1 MFVAWLKPP
10 WQQITPYIV
19 DRSFCA
25 RKMKRNGAKKRRRPR
40 NGGEK
45 DEDDE
50 GKGRDVKGTAK
61 KTRPGEEWRK
71 RDRAARPHAALNHAR
86 TFFTLRSFN
95 GAPVG
100 SYLLAV
106 HESIPNHHFAIVSTC
121 NNTWQQLATNS
132 SIADEFLG
140 KTGMLRGDHGEFWLE
155 PVAVSPE
162 EERVRLEER
171 LEDAGAEGRATA
183 GLYRNSLLGRPHLVF
198 RRSAEQP
205 QLEIGAAGRSRRRR
219 KKKRKLER
227 NCGTREPRR
236 LTETRLEW
244 QTQPGLVQVQ
254 GRGRRKQHQTKRWQR
269 SRRSISRPRHV
280 EALVVADTTMMA
292 FHQDGDVETYLLTI
306 MNMVSSLYLD
316 PTIGNF
322 INVVV
327 VRIILVEED
336 DAEQGLDIT
345 VNADRTLYNFCKW
358 QQKLNPADD
367 SHPNHHD
374 VAILV
379 TREDICSRA
388 NTPCSTLGVA
398 HVAGMCQPDRSCSV
412 NEDNGITL
420 AHTITHELGHNFG
433 MYHDTEKIGCSK
445 RDGDTLH
452 VMTPTFEVDT
462 IGVAWSRCSRRD
474 ITNFLDQGKGECLE
488 DEPADND
495 YSYPDLPPGA
505 MYNAEHQ
512 CRLQFGVR
520 EASVC
525 SPLQEICSKLWC
537 IVDGTCT
544 TMLHPAAPGT
554 HCGKHMWC
562 QNQECVPIVDR
573 PRQIDGGWG
582 EWGSWSECSRTCGAG
597 VSIVERKCDHP
608 EPAHGGKFC
617 IGERR
622 RYKICNTEPCPEG
635 TPSFRAV
642 QCSHYDGKEYKGKNY
657 TWLPYFDQTEP
668 CELYCTDTEESVIVP
683 WGEAALDGTPCNV
696 GTRDMCI
703 AGICRK
709 VGCDWTVDSDATEDR
724 CGICH
729 GDGTQ
734 CETAGGIYDK
744 NDGPGYK
751 EVVVVPNGS
760 RNIKIEEIGN
770 SKNYIGIGV
779 SIVERKCDHPEPAH
793 GGKFCIGERRRYKIC
808 NTEPCPEGTPSFRA
822 VQCSHYDGK
831 EYKGKNYTWLPYFD
845 QTEPCELYC
854 TDTEE
859 SVIVPWGEAALDGTP
874 CNVGT
879 RDMCIAGICR
889 KVGCD
894 WTVDSDATEDRCG
907 ICHGDGTQCETA
919 GGIYDKN
926 DGPGY
931 KEVVVVPNGSRNI
944 KIEEIGNSKNYIGIG
959 VPNSDKYFLNG
970 KRQITLAGE
979 YEVAGTPALYE
990 RDHDR
995 EKVRIPGPIKED
1007 IAVYLISRGHYRNFG
1022 LRYEYTVPKKEPDR
1036 APEYSWVFS
1045 DWSLCTAT
1053 CGGGTQT
1060 SKALCNE
1067 KKSGVV
1073 EDHFCDGIDKP
1084 ESILRECNLNP
1095 CPARWWIGPWQM
1107 CPVTCGEGALRK
1119 RSVMCVSSGMGPDRS
1134 DLALPDR
1141 DCNRDVRPE
1150 EVSPCLNLPPCSS
1163 TEPPLIVYADNK
1175 DASFYNVS
1183 LNDQDGITI
1192 VDGLTTEEPEI
1203 LEFDNVVDENPDNSM
1218 YNTKSKWFVSKW
1230 NHCING
1236 KRTRKVTCSVQGDCN
1251 PENKPTTVEV
1261 CQGGRWLTGRWGSCN
1276 ASCLARVGFKHRE
1289 VECRDRITELQSN
1302 DCNPERRPID
1312 TRRCYHR
1319 RQCANDKSGN
1329 CILQGESIIKHMI

>member
-1 MFVAWLKPP
+1 MLCTLMLQTFIVVVNIVPEARLHRPNVRGIYTSKEHVHEHEIVIPRKVTHRGELISHNVTHHHHEDGPVVHYRLSVAGNEYHIEL
-10 WQQITPYIV
+10 IAV
-19 DRSFCA
+19 DNFI
-25 RKMKRNGAKKRRRPR
+25 G
-40 NGGEK
+40 
-45 DEDDE
+45 
-50 GKGRDVKGTAK
+50 
-61 KTRPGEEWRK
+61 PGMVVERRK
-71 RDRAARPHAALNHAR
+71 RDVHVRARPKNRSSKCHYRGFIHGQINSQVALSACD
-86 TFFTLRSFN
+86 
-95 GAPVG
+95 G
-100 SYLLAV
+100 LA
-106 HESIPNHHFAIVSTC
+106 
-121 NNTWQQLATNS
+121 
-132 SIADEFLG
+132 
-140 KTGMLRGDHGEFWLE
+140 GMLRGEHGEFWLE

-162 EERVRLEER
+162 EERVSLEER
-171 LEDAGAEGRATA
+171 LEDAGAEGRASA
-183 GLYRNSLLGRPHLVF
+183 GLHRKLHSLAGRPHLVF
-198 RRSAEQP
+198 RRSVEQP
-205 QLEIGAAGRSRRRR
+205 QLEIGAAGRTRRRR

-254 GRGRRKQHQTKRWQR
+254 GRGRRKHHQTKRWQR
-269 SRRSISRPRHV
+269 SKRSISRPRHV

-336 DAEQGLDIT
+336 EAEQGLDIT

-358 QQKLNPADD
+358 QQKLNPTDD

-495 YSYPDLPPGA
+495 YAYPDLPPGA

-582 EWGSWSECSRTCGAG
+582 EWGSWSECSRSCGAG

-622 RYKICNTEPCPEG
+622 RYKICNTQPCPEG

-642 QCSHYDGKEYKGKNY
+642 QCSNYDGKEYKGKNY

-709 VGCDWTVDSDATEDR
+709 VGCDWTVDSEATEDR

-734 CETAGGIYDK
+734 CETTGGVYDK

-751 EVVVVPNGS
+751 EVVVVPS
-760 RNIKIEEIGN
+760 
-770 SKNYIGIGV
+770 
-779 SIVERKCDHPEPAH
+779 
-793 GGKFCIGERRRYKIC
+793 
-808 NTEPCPEGTPSFRA
+808 
-822 VQCSHYDGK
+822 
-831 EYKGKNYTWLPYFD
+831 
-845 QTEPCELYC
+845 
-854 TDTEE
+854 
-859 SVIVPWGEAALDGTP
+859 
-874 CNVGT
+874 
-879 RDMCIAGICR
+879 
-889 KVGCD
+889 
-894 WTVDSDATEDRCG
+894 
-907 ICHGDGTQCETA
+907 
-919 GGIYDKN
+919 
-926 DGPGY
+926 
-931 KEVVVVPNGSRNI
+931 GSRNI

-990 RDHDR
+990 RDRDR
-995 EKVRIPGPIKED
+995 EKIRIPGPIKED

-1045 DWSLCTAT
+1045 DWSLCTVT
-1053 CGGGTQT
+1053 CGGGTQV

-1073 EDHFCDGIDKP
+1073 EDHFCEGIEMP
-1084 ESILRECNLNP
+1084 ESMLRECNLNP

-1150 EVSPCLNLPPCSS
+1150 EVSPCPNLPPCGS
-1163 TEPPLIVYADNK
+1163 TTEAPLIVYADNK

-1183 LNDQDGITI
+1183 SNDQDGITI

-1218 YNTKSKWFVSKW
+1218 YNTKSKWIVSKW
-1230 NHCING
+1230 SHCANR
-1236 KRTRKVTCSVQGDCN
+1236 KRSRKVTCSVQGDCN
-1251 PENKPTTVEV
+1251 PENKPAAIEF
-1261 CQGGRWLTGRWGSCN
+1261 CQGGRWITGRWGSCN
-1276 ASCLARVGFKHRE
+1276 STCLARVGVKRRE
-1289 VECRDRITELQSN
+1289 IECRDRVTDLLSD

-1312 TRRCYHR
+1312 TRRCYYR
-1319 RQCANDKSGN
+1319 RQCANDKSE
-1329 CILQGESIIKHMI
+1329 CKDTIVPASVCTTYKRMCDVSSIVQEKCCATCFKKRRHGRHNKRHVLDD

>member
-1 MFVAWLKPP
+1 MRYPLMLRAFIAVAHIVPEARLHRPSVRGVY
-10 WQQITPYIV
+10 TPEEHVHGQEIV
-19 DRSFCA
+19 IP
-25 RKMKRNGAKKRRRPR
+25 RKVTHR
-40 NGGEK
+40 GEFISHNVTHHYHQ
-45 DEDDE
+45 DGPVVHYRLSVAGNAYHIELTAVDDFIGPKMVVE
-50 GKGRDVKGTAK
+50 R
-61 KTRPGEEWRK
+61 RK
-71 RDRAARPHAALNHAR
+71 RDVHVRSPPKYRSSKCHYRGFVHGHSNSQV
-86 TFFTLRSFN
+86 TLSACD
-95 GAPVG
+95 G
-100 SYLLAV
+100 LA
-106 HESIPNHHFAIVSTC
+106 
-121 NNTWQQLATNS
+121 
-132 SIADEFLG
+132 
-140 KTGMLRGDHGEFWLE
+140 GMLRSEYGEFWLE

-162 EERVRLEER
+162 EERVSLEER
-171 LEDAGAEGRATA
+171 LKDAGAEDR
-183 GLYRNSLLGRPHLVF
+183 H
-198 RRSAEQP
+198 
-205 QLEIGAAGRSRRRR
+205 
-219 KKKRKLER
+219 RKLR
-227 NCGTREPRR
+227 SLVEPRR

-254 GRGRRKQHQTKRWQR
+254 GRGRRKHHPTKRWQR
-269 SRRSISRPRHV
+269 SKRSISRPRHV

-322 INVVV
+322 ISVVV

-336 DAEQGLDIT
+336 EAEQGLDIT

-495 YSYPDLPPGA
+495 YVYPDLPPGA

-582 EWGSWSECSRTCGAG
+582 EWGFWSECSKTCGAG

-622 RYKICNTEPCPEG
+622 RYKICNTHPCPEG
-635 TPSFRAV
+635 TASFRAV

-703 AGICRK
+703 SGICRK

-734 CETAGGIYDK
+734 CETTGGVYDK

-751 EVVVVPNGS
+751 EVVVVP
-760 RNIKIEEIGN
+760 
-770 SKNYIGIGV
+770 
-779 SIVERKCDHPEPAH
+779 
-793 GGKFCIGERRRYKIC
+793 F
-808 NTEPCPEGTPSFRA
+808 
-822 VQCSHYDGK
+822 
-831 EYKGKNYTWLPYFD
+831 
-845 QTEPCELYC
+845 
-854 TDTEE
+854 
-859 SVIVPWGEAALDGTP
+859 
-874 CNVGT
+874 
-879 RDMCIAGICR
+879 
-889 KVGCD
+889 
-894 WTVDSDATEDRCG
+894 
-907 ICHGDGTQCETA
+907 
-919 GGIYDKN
+919 
-926 DGPGY
+926 
-931 KEVVVVPNGSRNI
+931 GSRNI

-979 YEVAGTPALYE
+979 YQVAGTPALYE
-990 RDHDR
+990 RDRDR
-995 EKVRIPGPIKED
+995 EKIRIPGPIKED

-1053 CGGGTQT
+1053 CGGGTQI

-1073 EDHFCDGIDKP
+1073 DDHFCEGIEKL
-1084 ESILRECNLNP
+1084 ESILRECNPNP

-1141 DCNRDVRPE
+1141 DCNGDARPE
-1150 EVSPCLNLPPCSS
+1150 EVSPCSNLPRCGTT
-1163 TEPPLIVYADNK
+1163 TETPFAIVYADNK

-1183 LNDQDGITI
+1183 SNDQDGITI

-1218 YNTKSKWFVSKW
+1218 YNTKSKWIVSKW
-1230 NHCING
+1230 NHCSNG
-1236 KRTRKVTCSVQGDCN
+1236 KRSRKVTCSVQGDCS
-1251 PENKPTTVEV
+1251 PENKPITIEP
-1261 CQGGRWLTGRWGSCN
+1261 CQGGRWLAGRWGSCN
-1276 ASCLARVGFKHRE
+1276 ASCLTKLGIKRRE
-1289 VECRDRITELQSN
+1289 VECRDRITELLSD
-1302 DCNPERRPID
+1302 DCNPGRRPID

-1319 RQCANDKSGN
+1319 RQCANDKSECRDTIVPN
-1329 CILQGESIIKHMI
+1329 SMCSTYTRMCEVSSIVQEKCCATCSRKRRHGRQNRRHSLGD

>member
-1 MFVAWLKPP
+1 MHYSLMLQTFIVIVHIVPEVLLHRPNVRGIYTTEEHVQEHEIVIPRKVTYRGELISHNVTHHHHEDGPVVHYRLSVAGNEYHIEL
-10 WQQITPYIV
+10 TAV
-19 DRSFCA
+19 DNFI
-25 RKMKRNGAKKRRRPR
+25 G
-40 NGGEK
+40 
-45 DEDDE
+45 
-50 GKGRDVKGTAK
+50 
-61 KTRPGEEWRK
+61 PGMVVERRK
-71 RDRAARPHAALNHAR
+71 RDVHVRSRSKNRSSKCHYRGFIQGHPNSQVALSACD
-86 TFFTLRSFN
+86 
-95 GAPVG
+95 G
-100 SYLLAV
+100 LA
-106 HESIPNHHFAIVSTC
+106 
-121 NNTWQQLATNS
+121 
-132 SIADEFLG
+132 
-140 KTGMLRGDHGEFWLE
+140 GMLRGDDGEFWLE

-162 EERVRLEER
+162 EEQVRLEVR
-171 LEDAGAEGRATA
+171 LEDAGAEGRTTA
-183 GLYRNSLLGRPHLVF
+183 GLYRNSVLGRPHLVF
-198 RRSAEQP
+198 RRSVEQP
-205 QLEIGAAGRSRRRR
+205 QLEIGAAGRTRRRR

-254 GRGRRKQHQTKRWQR
+254 GRGRRKHHQTKRWQR
-269 SRRSISRPRHV
+269 AKRSISRPRHV

-336 DAEQGLDIT
+336 DAEVRANYAGDQGLDIT

-495 YSYPDLPPGA
+495 YSYPELPPGA

-562 QNQECVPIVDR
+562 QNQECVPIVDK

-622 RYKICNTEPCPEG
+622 RYKICNTDPCPEE
-635 TPSFRAV
+635 TASFRAV

-734 CETAGGIYDK
+734 CET
-744 NDGPGYK
+744 
-751 EVVVVPNGS
+751 
-760 RNIKIEEIGN
+760 
-770 SKNYIGIGV
+770 
-779 SIVERKCDHPEPAH
+779 
-793 GGKFCIGERRRYKIC
+793 
-808 NTEPCPEGTPSFRA
+808 T
-822 VQCSHYDGK
+822 
-831 EYKGKNYTWLPYFD
+831 
-845 QTEPCELYC
+845 
-854 TDTEE
+854 
-859 SVIVPWGEAALDGTP
+859 
-874 CNVGT
+874 
-879 RDMCIAGICR
+879 
-889 KVGCD
+889 
-894 WTVDSDATEDRCG
+894 
-907 ICHGDGTQCETA
+907 

-979 YEVAGTPALYE
+979 YQVAGTPALYE
-990 RDHDR
+990 RDRDR

-1073 EDHFCDGIDKP
+1073 EDHFCEGIEKP

-1107 CPVTCGEGALRK
+1107 CPVSCGEGALRK
-1119 RSVMCVSSGMGPDRS
+1119 RSVMCVSSGVGPDRS

-1183 LNDQDGITI
+1183 SNDQNGITI
-1192 VDGLTTEEPEI
+1192 VDSLTTEEPEI

-1218 YNTKSKWFVSKW
+1218 YNTKSKWIVTKW
-1230 NHCING
+1230 SHCTNG
-1236 KRTRKVTCSVQGDCN
+1236 KRTRKVTCSMQGDCN
-1251 PENKPTTVEV
+1251 PENKPATIEL
-1261 CQGGRWLTGRWGSCN
+1261 CQGGRWITECKDTIVP
-1276 ASCLARVGFKHRE
+1276 ASMCSSYRRMCDVSLIVQDKCCATCFKKRRHNR
-1289 VECRDRITELQSN
+1289 RDRRHIP
-1302 DCNPERRPID
+1302 D
-1312 TRRCYHR
+1312 H
-1319 RQCANDKSGN
+1319 
-1329 CILQGESIIKHMI
+1329 

>member
-1 MFVAWLKPP
+1 M
-10 WQQITPYIV
+10 
-19 DRSFCA
+19 
-25 RKMKRNGAKKRRRPR
+25 
-40 NGGEK
+40 
-45 DEDDE
+45 
-50 GKGRDVKGTAK
+50 
-61 KTRPGEEWRK
+61 
-71 RDRAARPHAALNHAR
+71 
-86 TFFTLRSFN
+86 
-95 GAPVG
+95 
-100 SYLLAV
+100 YLTSEA
-106 HESIPNHHFAIVSTC
+106 
-121 NNTWQQLATNS
+121 
-132 SIADEFLG
+132 
-140 KTGMLRGDHGEFWLE
+140 GMLHGDHGEFWLE
-155 PVAVSPE
+155 PVAVS
-162 EERVRLEER
+162 LEKKRGTSSADEMTTDD
-171 LEDAGAEGRATA
+171 LGAGARSPICRGPTVP
-183 GLYRNSLLGRPHLVF
+183 GGRPHLVF
-198 RRSAEQP
+198 RRSAEQ
-205 QLEIGAAGRSRRRR
+205 QQQQIEIGAGGRSRRRR
-219 KKKRKLER
+219 KKKRKQER

-254 GRGRRKQHQTKRWQR
+254 GRGRRKHHQAKRWHR
-269 SRRSISRPRHV
+269 SKRSISTPRHV
-280 EALVVADTTMMA
+280 EVLVVADTTMMA

-306 MNMVSSLYLD
+306 MNMVSALYLD

-322 INVVV
+322 INIVV
-327 VRIILVEED
+327 VRIILVEEEE
-336 DAEQGLDIT
+336 AEQGLDIAI
-345 VNADRTLYNFCKW
+345 NADRTLYNFCKW
-358 QQKLNPADD
+358 QQKLNPGDD

-445 RDGDTLH
+445 REGDTLH
-452 VMTPTFEVDT
+452 VMTPTFEVDAV
-462 IGVAWSRCSRRD
+462 GVAWSRCSRRD
-474 ITNFLDQGKGECLE
+474 ITNFLDQGKGDCLE
-488 DEPADND
+488 DEPAGND
-495 YSYPDLPPGA
+495 YAYPDLPPGA

-537 IVDGTCT
+537 IVDGSCT

-622 RYKICNTEPCPEG
+622 RYKICNTQPCPEG

-642 QCSHYDGKEYKGKNY
+642 QCSNYDGKEYKGKNY

-734 CETAGGIYDK
+734 CETTSGVYDK

-751 EVVVVPNGS
+751 EV
-760 RNIKIEEIGN
+760 
-770 SKNYIGIGV
+770 
-779 SIVERKCDHPEPAH
+779 IV
-793 GGKFCIGERRRYKIC
+793 I
-808 NTEPCPEGTPSFRA
+808 PS
-822 VQCSHYDGK
+822 
-831 EYKGKNYTWLPYFD
+831 
-845 QTEPCELYC
+845 
-854 TDTEE
+854 
-859 SVIVPWGEAALDGTP
+859 
-874 CNVGT
+874 
-879 RDMCIAGICR
+879 
-889 KVGCD
+889 
-894 WTVDSDATEDRCG
+894 
-907 ICHGDGTQCETA
+907 
-919 GGIYDKN
+919 
-926 DGPGY
+926 
-931 KEVVVVPNGSRNI
+931 GSRNI

-990 RDHDR
+990 RDRDR
-995 EKVRIPGPIKED
+995 EKIRIPGPIKED
-1007 IAVYLISRGHYRNFG
+1007 IVVYLIYRGHYRNFG
-1022 LRYEYTVPKKEPDR
+1022 LRYEYTVSKKKPDR
-1036 APEYSWVFS
+1036 APEYLWISS
-1045 DWSLCTAT
+1045 DWTLCTVT

-1060 SKALCNE
+1060 SHAICRE
-1067 KKSGVV
+1067 RKSGTV
-1073 EDHFCDGIDKP
+1073 EDYFCDGIEKP
-1084 ESILRECNLNP
+1084 EPKSRECNSNP
-1095 CPARWWIGPWQM
+1095 CPARWWVGPWQM
-1107 CPVTCGEGALRK
+1107 CPVTCGDNALRK
-1119 RSVMCVSSGMGPDRS
+1119 RSVMCVFSGAGTDRS

-1141 DCNRDVRPE
+1141 DCDKNMRPE
-1150 EVSPCLNLPPCSS
+1150 EVEPCPDLPPCGPTS
-1163 TEPPLIVYADNK
+1163 EIPLFVYADNK
-1175 DASFYNVS
+1175 DMSFYNIS
-1183 LNDQDGITI
+1183 LNEQDGITI
-1192 VDGLTTEEPEI
+1192 VDSLTTEEPEI

-1218 YNTKSKWFVSKW
+1218 YNTKSKWTVSKW
-1230 NHCING
+1230 SHCSNG
-1236 KRTRKVTCSVQGDCN
+1236 KRNRKVICSVPADCN
-1251 PENKPTTVEV
+1251 PDNKPTSIED
-1261 CQGGRWLTGRWGSCN
+1261 CYGGKWVTGNWGSCN
-1276 ASCLARVGFKHRE
+1276 ATCLIKSGIKHRE
-1289 VECRDRITELQSN
+1289 VQCRDRATNLLSD
-1302 DCNPERRPID
+1302 DCNLFRRPFD
-1312 TRRCYHR
+1312 TKRCYYR
-1319 RQCANDKSGN
+1319 RQCTNEKNDCKDSIVPSCANYKRMCDTS
-1329 CILQGESIIKHMI
+1329 SIVREKCCATCMKRRRHVRHNRRHVFAK

>member
-1 MFVAWLKPP
+1 MRYSLVLQAFIVVVHIVPEARLHRPSNVRGIYTLEKHVHGHEIVIPRKVTHLGELISHNVTHHHHEDGPVVHYRLSVAGNEYHIELTAVENF
-10 WQQITPYIV
+10 I
-19 DRSFCA
+19 
-25 RKMKRNGAKKRRRPR
+25 GAGMVVER
-40 NGGEK
+40 
-45 DEDDE
+45 
-50 GKGRDVKGTAK
+50 
-61 KTRPGEEWRK
+61 RK
-71 RDRAARPHAALNHAR
+71 RDVHVRSRPKN
-86 TFFTLRSFN
+86 RSSKCHYRGFIQ
-95 GAPVG
+95 G
-100 SYLLAV
+100 
-106 HESIPNHHFAIVSTC
+106 H
-121 NNTWQQLATNS
+121 TNS
-132 SIADEFLG
+132 QVALSACDGLA
-140 KTGMLRGDHGEFWLE
+140 GMLRGDNGEFWLE

-162 EERVRLEER
+162 EERVGLEER
-171 LEDAGAEGRATA
+171 LEEDAGAEGRSLD
-183 GLYRNSLLGRPHLVF
+183 GVHRNSLVGRPHLVF
-198 RRSAEQP
+198 RRSIEQP
-205 QLEIGAAGRSRRRR
+205 QLEIGAAGGTRRRR

-269 SRRSISRPRHV
+269 TRRSISRPRHV

-336 DAEQGLDIT
+336 EAEHSCLSGRRAVHANVSFQQGLDIT

-474 ITNFLDQGKGECLE
+474 ITNFLEKSRFLNKVAIDLKENHQRVNHQEQDRSFSQGKGVCLE

-495 YSYPDLPPGA
+495 YAYPDLPPGA

-582 EWGSWSECSRTCGAG
+582 EWGSWSECSRSCGAG

-622 RYKICNTEPCPEG
+622 RYKICNTHPCPEG
-635 TPSFRAV
+635 TASFRAI
-642 QCSHYDGKEYKGKNY
+642 QCSNYDGKEYKGKNY

-734 CETAGGIYDK
+734 CETTGGVYDK

-751 EVVVVPNGS
+751 EVVVVPSGS

-770 SKNYIGIGV
+770 SKNYIG
-779 SIVERKCDHPEPAH
+779 
-793 GGKFCIGERRRYKIC
+793 
-808 NTEPCPEGTPSFRA
+808 
-822 VQCSHYDGK
+822 
-831 EYKGKNYTWLPYFD
+831 L
-845 QTEPCELYC
+845 
-854 TDTEE
+854 
-859 SVIVPWGEAALDGTP
+859 
-874 CNVGT
+874 
-879 RDMCIAGICR
+879 
-889 KVGCD
+889 
-894 WTVDSDATEDRCG
+894 
-907 ICHGDGTQCETA
+907 
-919 GGIYDKN
+919 
-926 DGPGY
+926 
-931 KEVVVVPNGSRNI
+931 
-944 KIEEIGNSKNYIGIG
+944 G

-990 RDHDR
+990 RDRDR
-995 EKVRIPGPIKED
+995 EKVRIPGPIRED
-1007 IAVYLISRGHYRNFG
+1007 IAVYVVDRPMANVPGNVRGRS
-1022 LRYEYTVPKKEPDR
+1022 
-1036 APEYSWVFS
+1036 A
-1045 DWSLCTAT
+1045 
-1053 CGGGTQT
+1053 
-1060 SKALCNE
+1060 SKALC
-1067 KKSGVV
+1067 
-1073 EDHFCDGIDKP
+1073 
-1084 ESILRECNLNP
+1084 
-1095 CPARWWIGPWQM
+1095 
-1107 CPVTCGEGALRK
+1107 
-1119 RSVMCVSSGMGPDRS
+1119 
-1134 DLALPDR
+1134 
-1141 DCNRDVRPE
+1141 DVR
-1150 EVSPCLNLPPCSS
+1150 
-1163 TEPPLIVYADNK
+1163 
-1175 DASFYNVS
+1175 FFG
-1183 LNDQDGITI
+1183 DG
-1192 VDGLTTEEPEI
+1192 P
-1203 LEFDNVVDENPDNSM
+1203 
-1218 YNTKSKWFVSKW
+1218 
-1230 NHCING
+1230 
-1236 KRTRKVTCSVQGDCN
+1236 
-1251 PENKPTTVEV
+1251 
-1261 CQGGRWLTGRWGSCN
+1261 
-1276 ASCLARVGFKHRE
+1276 
-1289 VECRDRITELQSN
+1289 
-1302 DCNPERRPID
+1302 
-1312 TRRCYHR
+1312 
-1319 RQCANDKSGN
+1319 
-1329 CILQGESIIKHMI
+1329 

>member
-1 MFVAWLKPP
+1 MRYPLMLQAFIAVVHIVPEARLHSPNVRGVYTLQEHVHGHEIVTPRKVTHRGELLSHNVTHHHHENEPVVHYRLSVASNEYHIEL
-10 WQQITPYIV
+10 TAV
-19 DRSFCA
+19 DSFI
-25 RKMKRNGAKKRRRPR
+25 G
-40 NGGEK
+40 
-45 DEDDE
+45 
-50 GKGRDVKGTAK
+50 
-61 KTRPGEEWRK
+61 PGMVVERRK
-71 RDRAARPHAALNHAR
+71 RDVHVRSRPKN
-86 TFFTLRSFN
+86 RSSRCHYRGFIH
-95 GAPVG
+95 G
-100 SYLLAV
+100 
-106 HESIPNHHFAIVSTC
+106 H
-121 NNTWQQLATNS
+121 TNS
-132 SIADEFLG
+132 QVALSACDGLA
-140 KTGMLRGDHGEFWLE
+140 GMLRGEHGEFWLE

-171 LEDAGAEGRATA
+171 LEDAGAEGRSSA
-183 GLYRNSLLGRPHLVF
+183 GLHRKSTLGRPHLVF

-205 QLEIGAAGRSRRRR
+205 QLEIGAAGRTRRRR

-254 GRGRRKQHQTKRWQR
+254 GRGRRKHHQTKRWQR
-269 SRRSISRPRHV
+269 SKRSISRPRHV

-336 DAEQGLDIT
+336 DAEWGAKRPKQRLFQQGLDIT

-474 ITNFLDQGKGECLE
+474 LTNFLDQGKGECLG

-495 YSYPDLPPGA
+495 YTYPDLPPGA

-608 EPAHGGKFC
+608 EPAHGGNFC

-622 RYKICNTEPCPEG
+622 RYKICNTQPCPEG

-642 QCSHYDGKEYKGKNY
+642 QCSNYDGKEYKGKNY

-668 CELYCTDTEESVIVP
+668 CELYCTDTEESVMVP

-734 CETAGGIYDK
+734 CETTGGVYDK

-751 EVVVVPNGS
+751 EVVVVP
-760 RNIKIEEIGN
+760 
-770 SKNYIGIGV
+770 Y
-779 SIVERKCDHPEPAH
+779 
-793 GGKFCIGERRRYKIC
+793 
-808 NTEPCPEGTPSFRA
+808 
-822 VQCSHYDGK
+822 
-831 EYKGKNYTWLPYFD
+831 
-845 QTEPCELYC
+845 
-854 TDTEE
+854 
-859 SVIVPWGEAALDGTP
+859 
-874 CNVGT
+874 
-879 RDMCIAGICR
+879 
-889 KVGCD
+889 
-894 WTVDSDATEDRCG
+894 
-907 ICHGDGTQCETA
+907 
-919 GGIYDKN
+919 
-926 DGPGY
+926 
-931 KEVVVVPNGSRNI
+931 GSRNI

-990 RDHDR
+990 RDRDR
-995 EKVRIPGPIKED
+995 EKIRIPGPIKED

-1022 LRYEYTVPKKEPDR
+1022 LRYEYTMPKKEPDR

-1045 DWSLCTAT
+1045 DWSLCTVT
-1053 CGGGTQT
+1053 CGGGTQA
-1060 SKALCNE
+1060 SKALCDE

-1073 EDHFCDGIDKP
+1073 QDHFCEGIEKP

-1119 RSVMCVSSGMGPDRS
+1119 RSVMCVSSGVGPDRS

-1141 DCNRDVRPE
+1141 DCNRDVKPE
-1150 EVSPCLNLPPCSS
+1150 EVSPCHNLPPCGS
-1163 TEPPLIVYADNK
+1163 TTEAPLIVYADNK

-1183 LNDQDGITI
+1183 SNDQDSITI

-1218 YNTKSKWFVSKW
+1218 YNTKSKWIVSKW
-1230 NHCING
+1230 SHCSNG
-1236 KRTRKVTCSVQGDCN
+1236 KRSRRVTCSVQGDCN

-1261 CQGGRWLTGRWGSCN
+1261 CQGGRWVTGRWGSCN
-1276 ASCLARVGFKHRE
+1276 ATCLVRVGVKHRD
-1289 VECRDRITELQSN
+1289 VECRDRITELLSD

-1319 RQCANDKSGN
+1319 RQCANDKSECKDTIVPASMCATYRRMCDVSSIVQEKCCATCFKKRRHGRHN
-1329 CILQGESIIKHMI
+1329 RRNILDD

>member
-1 MFVAWLKPP
+1 MRYPLMLQAFIAVMHIVPEARLHRPNVRGIYTLQEHIHGHEIVIPRKVTHRGELISHNVTHHHHEDGPVVHYRFSVAGNVYHIELTAVDNFIGPRM
-10 WQQITPYIV
+10 IV
-19 DRSFCA
+19 ER
-25 RKMKRNGAKKRRRPR
+25 
-40 NGGEK
+40 
-45 DEDDE
+45 
-50 GKGRDVKGTAK
+50 
-61 KTRPGEEWRK
+61 RK
-71 RDRAARPHAALNHAR
+71 RDVHVRSRPKNQSSKCHYRGFVHGHPNSQV
-86 TFFTLRSFN
+86 TLSACD
-95 GAPVG
+95 G
-100 SYLLAV
+100 LA
-106 HESIPNHHFAIVSTC
+106 
-121 NNTWQQLATNS
+121 
-132 SIADEFLG
+132 
-140 KTGMLRGDHGEFWLE
+140 GMLRGEHGEFWLE

-162 EERVRLEER
+162 EERVGLEER
-171 LEDAGAEGRATA
+171 LEDAGAEERSPGGRERK
-183 GLYRNSLLGRPHLVF
+183 LHSLVGRPHLVF

-205 QLEIGAAGRSRRRR
+205 QLEIGAAATGRTRRRR

-254 GRGRRKQHQTKRWQR
+254 GRGRRKHHPTKRWQR
-269 SRRSISRPRHV
+269 SKRSISRPRHV
-280 EALVVADTTMMA
+280 EALIVADTTMMA

-336 DAEQGLDIT
+336 EAEQGLDIT

-462 IGVAWSRCSRRD
+462 IGVAWSRCSKRD

-495 YSYPDLPPGA
+495 YAYPDLPPGA

-582 EWGSWSECSRTCGAG
+582 EWGTWSECSRSCGAG

-622 RYKICNTEPCPEG
+622 RYKICNTQPCPEG
-635 TPSFRAV
+635 TASFRAV
-642 QCSHYDGKEYKGKNY
+642 QCSNYDGKEYKGKNY

-703 AGICRK
+703 SGICRK

-734 CETAGGIYDK
+734 CETTGGIYDK
-744 NDGPGYK
+744 NDGSGYK
-751 EVVVVPNGS
+751 QVVVVPS
-760 RNIKIEEIGN
+760 
-770 SKNYIGIGV
+770 
-779 SIVERKCDHPEPAH
+779 
-793 GGKFCIGERRRYKIC
+793 
-808 NTEPCPEGTPSFRA
+808 
-822 VQCSHYDGK
+822 
-831 EYKGKNYTWLPYFD
+831 
-845 QTEPCELYC
+845 
-854 TDTEE
+854 
-859 SVIVPWGEAALDGTP
+859 
-874 CNVGT
+874 
-879 RDMCIAGICR
+879 
-889 KVGCD
+889 
-894 WTVDSDATEDRCG
+894 
-907 ICHGDGTQCETA
+907 
-919 GGIYDKN
+919 
-926 DGPGY
+926 
-931 KEVVVVPNGSRNI
+931 GSRNI

-990 RDHDR
+990 RDRDR
-995 EKVRIPGPIKED
+995 EKIRIPGPIKED
-1007 IAVYLISRGHYRNFG
+1007 IAIYLISRGHYRNFG

-1053 CGGGTQT
+1053 CGGGTQI
-1060 SKALCNE
+1060 SKPLCNE

-1073 EDHFCDGIDKP
+1073 EDHFCESIEKL

-1141 DCNRDVRPE
+1141 DCNRDARPE
-1150 EVSPCLNLPPCSS
+1150 EVSPCPNLPRCGS
-1163 TEPPLIVYADNK
+1163 TTETPLIVYADNK

-1183 LNDQDGITI
+1183 SNDQDGITI

-1218 YNTKSKWFVSKW
+1218 YNTKSKWIVSKW
-1230 NHCING
+1230 NHCSNG
-1236 KRTRKVTCSVQGDCN
+1236 KRNRKVTCSVQGDCS
-1251 PENKPTTVEV
+1251 PETKPATVEL
-1261 CQGGRWLTGRWGSCN
+1261 CQGGRWITGRWGSCN
-1276 ASCLARVGFKHRE
+1276 ASCLARLGVKHRE
-1289 VECRDRITELQSN
+1289 VECRDRITELLSD
-1302 DCNPERRPID
+1302 DCNPEKRPID

-1319 RQCANDKSGN
+1319 RQCANDKSECRDTIVPN
-1329 CILQGESIIKHMI
+1329 SMCATYRRMCDISSIVQEKCCATCFKKRRHNRQNRRHVFDD

>member
-1 MFVAWLKPP
+1 MRYLLSMLQVLIIVVQHNPEARQRVPNVRGLYTLQQHLHDHEIVIPWKVNHRGDLISHNVTHHHHEDGPIVHYQVTVAGNEYHLELTATDNF
-10 WQQITPYIV
+10 I
-19 DRSFCA
+19 
-25 RKMKRNGAKKRRRPR
+25 
-40 NGGEK
+40 
-45 DEDDE
+45 
-50 GKGRDVKGTAK
+50 GRAMVVE
-61 KTRPGEEWRK
+61 RRK
-71 RDRAARPHAALNHAR
+71 RDLHVRSPAKSHGSKCHYRGFIKGHRNSRVALSACD
-86 TFFTLRSFN
+86 
-95 GAPVG
+95 G
-100 SYLLAV
+100 LA
-106 HESIPNHHFAIVSTC
+106 
-121 NNTWQQLATNS
+121 
-132 SIADEFLG
+132 
-140 KTGMLRGDHGEFWLE
+140 GMLRGDHGEFWLE
-155 PVAVSPE
+155 PVAVS
-162 EERVRLEER
+162 LEEKR
-171 LEDAGAEGRATA
+171 GTSSADEMTTDDLGAGARSSVCKGPTVP
-183 GLYRNSLLGRPHLVF
+183 GGRPHLVF
-198 RRSAEQP
+198 RRSAEQ
-205 QLEIGAAGRSRRRR
+205 QQQQIEIGAGGRSRRRR
-219 KKKRKLER
+219 KKKRKQER

-254 GRGRRKQHQTKRWQR
+254 GRGRRKHHQAKRWHR
-269 SRRSISRPRHV
+269 SKRSISTPRHV
-280 EALVVADTTMMA
+280 EVLVVADTTMMA

-306 MNMVSSLYLD
+306 MNMVSALYLD

-322 INVVV
+322 INIVV
-327 VRIILVEED
+327 VRIILVEEE
-336 DAEQGLDIT
+336 DAEQGLDIAI
-345 VNADRTLYNFCKW
+345 NADRTLYNFCKW
-358 QQKLNPADD
+358 QQKLNPGDD

-445 RDGDTLH
+445 REGDTLH
-452 VMTPTFEVDT
+452 VMTPTFEVDAV
-462 IGVAWSRCSRRD
+462 GVAWSRCSRRD
-474 ITNFLDQGKGECLE
+474 ITNFLDQGKGDCLE
-488 DEPADND
+488 DEPAGND
-495 YSYPDLPPGA
+495 YAYPDLPPGA

-537 IVDGTCT
+537 IVDGSCT

-622 RYKICNTEPCPEG
+622 RYKICNTQSCPEG

-642 QCSHYDGKEYKGKNY
+642 QCSNYDGKEYKGKNY

-709 VGCDWTVDSDATEDR
+709 VGCDWMVDSDATEDR

-734 CETAGGIYDK
+734 CETTSGVYDK

-751 EVVVVPNGS
+751 EV
-760 RNIKIEEIGN
+760 
-770 SKNYIGIGV
+770 
-779 SIVERKCDHPEPAH
+779 IV
-793 GGKFCIGERRRYKIC
+793 I
-808 NTEPCPEGTPSFRA
+808 PS
-822 VQCSHYDGK
+822 
-831 EYKGKNYTWLPYFD
+831 
-845 QTEPCELYC
+845 
-854 TDTEE
+854 
-859 SVIVPWGEAALDGTP
+859 
-874 CNVGT
+874 
-879 RDMCIAGICR
+879 
-889 KVGCD
+889 
-894 WTVDSDATEDRCG
+894 
-907 ICHGDGTQCETA
+907 
-919 GGIYDKN
+919 
-926 DGPGY
+926 
-931 KEVVVVPNGSRNI
+931 GSRNI

-990 RDHDR
+990 RDRDR
-995 EKVRIPGPIKED
+995 EKIRIPGPIKED
-1007 IAVYLISRGHYRNFG
+1007 IAVYLIYRGHYRNFG
-1022 LRYEYTVPKKEPDR
+1022 LRYEYTVPKKKPDR
-1036 APEYSWVFS
+1036 APEYSWIFS
-1045 DWSLCTAT
+1045 DWTLCTVT

-1060 SKALCNE
+1060 SHTICHERKN
-1067 KKSGVV
+1067 GIV
-1073 EDHFCDGIDKP
+1073 EDYFCDGIEKP
-1084 ESILRECNLNP
+1084 EPKSRECNSNP
-1095 CPARWWIGPWQM
+1095 CPARWWVGPWQM
-1107 CPVTCGEGALRK
+1107 CPVTCGESALRK
-1119 RSVMCVSSGMGPDRS
+1119 RSVMCVFSGDGTDRS

-1141 DCNRDVRPE
+1141 DCDKNIRPE
-1150 EVSPCLNLPPCSS
+1150 EVEPCPDLPPCGPTS
-1163 TEPPLIVYADNK
+1163 EIPLFVYADNK
-1175 DASFYNVS
+1175 DMSFYNIS
-1183 LNDQDGITI
+1183 LNEQDGITI
-1192 VDGLTTEEPEI
+1192 VDSLTTEEPEI

-1218 YNTKSKWFVSKW
+1218 YNTKSKWTVSKW
-1230 NHCING
+1230 SHCSNG
-1236 KRTRKVTCSVQGDCN
+1236 KRSRKVTCSVPGDCN
-1251 PENKPTTVEV
+1251 PDNKPISVED
-1261 CQGGRWLTGRWGSCN
+1261 CYGGKWITGNWASCN
-1276 ASCLARVGFKHRE
+1276 ASCLVKSGIKHRE
-1289 VECRDRITELQSN
+1289 VQCRDRATNLLSD
-1302 DCNPERRPID
+1302 DCNFDRRPFD
-1312 TRRCYHR
+1312 TKRCYYR
-1319 RQCANDKSGN
+1319 RQCTNEKNDCKDSIVPSCANYKRMCDTS
-1329 CILQGESIIKHMI
+1329 SIVREKCCATCMKRRRHVRHNRRHIFAK

>member
-1 MFVAWLKPP
+1 MRYLLMLQALFVAAHALPEARLNSPNLRGVYTSRKH
-10 WQQITPYIV
+10 I
-19 DRSFCA
+19 RSHEIA
-25 RKMKRNGAKKRRRPR
+25 RPRKVNQRGELISYNVTHHHEEDGPKTVHYRLPIGGNEYHIELRAVEEFIGAGMVVERRKRNLHV
-40 NGGEK
+40 
-45 DEDDE
+45 
-50 GKGRDVKGTAK
+50 RDPPKNRSSKCHYRGFIHGHSNSRV
-61 KTRPGEEWRK
+61 
-71 RDRAARPHAALNHAR
+71 ALSACD
-86 TFFTLRSFN
+86 
-95 GAPVG
+95 G
-100 SYLLAV
+100 LA
-106 HESIPNHHFAIVSTC
+106 
-121 NNTWQQLATNS
+121 
-132 SIADEFLG
+132 
-140 KTGMLRGDHGEFWLE
+140 GMLRGEDGEFWVE
-155 PVAVSPE
+155 PVAGALDREGGPSGADRENSSRPARRAE
-162 EERVRLEER
+162 
-171 LEDAGAEGRATA
+171 AGALTGRA
-183 GLYRNSLLGRPHLVF
+183 HLVF
-198 RRSAEQP
+198 RRSADQQKLKIP
-205 QLEIGAAGRSRRRR
+205 AGGRARRRR
-219 KKKRKLER
+219 KKKRKQER

-254 GRGRRKQHQTKRWQR
+254 GRGRRKHHRAKRWQR
-269 SRRSISRPRHV
+269 SKRSISRPRHV

-322 INVVV
+322 INIVV
-327 VRIILVEED
+327 VRIILVEEEE
-336 DAEQGLDIT
+336 AEQELDIT

-358 QQKLNPADD
+358 QQKLNPGDD

-462 IGVAWSRCSRRD
+462 VGVAWSRCSKRD

-495 YSYPDLPPGA
+495 YAYPDLPPGA

-512 CRLQFGVR
+512 CRLQFGVK

-537 IVDGTCT
+537 IVDGSCT

-582 EWGSWSECSRTCGAG
+582 EWGSWSECSRSCGAG

-608 EPAHGGKFC
+608 EPAHGGRFC

-622 RYKICNTEPCPEG
+622 RYKICNTEACPEG
-635 TPSFRAV
+635 APTFRAV
-642 QCSHYDGKEYKGKNY
+642 QCSAYDGKEYKGKNY

-709 VGCDWTVDSDATEDR
+709 VGCDWTVDSEATEDR

-734 CETAGGIYDK
+734 CETTGGIYEK
-744 NDGPGYK
+744 NDGTGYK
-751 EVVVVPNGS
+751 EVVVVPSGS
-760 RNIKIEEIGN
+760 RNIK
-770 SKNYIGIGV
+770 V
-779 SIVERKCDHPEPAH
+779 
-793 GGKFCIGERRRYKIC
+793 
-808 NTEPCPEGTPSFRA
+808 
-822 VQCSHYDGK
+822 
-831 EYKGKNYTWLPYFD
+831 
-845 QTEPCELYC
+845 
-854 TDTEE
+854 
-859 SVIVPWGEAALDGTP
+859 
-874 CNVGT
+874 
-879 RDMCIAGICR
+879 
-889 KVGCD
+889 
-894 WTVDSDATEDRCG
+894 
-907 ICHGDGTQCETA
+907 
-919 GGIYDKN
+919 
-926 DGPGY
+926 
-931 KEVVVVPNGSRNI
+931 
-944 KIEEIGNSKNYIGIG
+944 EEIGNSKNYIGIG

-990 RDHDR
+990 RDRDR
-995 EKVRIPGPIKED
+995 EKIRIPGPIKED
-1007 IAVYLISRGHYRNFG
+1007 IAIYLIYRGHYRNFG

-1060 SKALCNE
+1060 SRALCSE
-1067 KKSGVV
+1067 RKSGLV
-1073 EDHFCDGIDKP
+1073 EDHFCDAIERP
-1084 ESILRECNLNP
+1084 EAMFRECNLNP

-1119 RSVMCVSSGMGPDRS
+1119 RSVMCVSSGMGTDRS

-1141 DCNRDVRPE
+1141 DCNKGVRPE
-1150 EVSPCLNLPPCSS
+1150 EVGPCPDLPACGASS
-1163 TEPPLIVYADNK
+1163 ELPLIVYAENK

-1183 LNDQDGITI
+1183 SSDPEGMA
-1192 VDGLTTEEPEI
+1192 VAGGPTTRETEI
-1203 LEFDNVVDENPDNSM
+1203 LEFDNVVDDNPDNSM
-1218 YNTKSKWFVSKW
+1218 YNTKSKWIASRWGPCV
-1230 NHCING
+1230 NG
-1236 KRTRKVTCSVQGDCN
+1236 KRSRKVGCIGQGDCN
-1251 PENKPTTVEV
+1251 PESEPLAGEA
-1261 CQGGRWLTGRWGSCN
+1261 CRTGKWISGN
-1276 ASCLARVGFKHRE
+1276 WASCDATCLTKVGIKRRRI
-1289 VECRDRITELQSN
+1289 ECRDRGTNLPSD
-1302 DCNPERRPID
+1302 DCNPDRKPME
-1312 TRRCYHR
+1312 TRRCYYK
-1319 RQCANDKSGN
+1319 RQCGTEKSE
-1329 CILQGESIIKHMI
+1329 CKDVILPPSMCVTYRRMCDVSSIVREKCCSTCSKRRRHAHQPTA

>member
-1 MFVAWLKPP
+1 MRYSLVLQAFIVVVHIVPEARLHRPSNVRGIYTLEKHVHGHEIVIPRKVTHLGELISHNVTHHHHEDGPVVHYRLSVAGNEYHIELTAVENF
-10 WQQITPYIV
+10 I
-19 DRSFCA
+19 
-25 RKMKRNGAKKRRRPR
+25 GAGMVVER
-40 NGGEK
+40 
-45 DEDDE
+45 
-50 GKGRDVKGTAK
+50 
-61 KTRPGEEWRK
+61 RK
-71 RDRAARPHAALNHAR
+71 RDVHVRSRPKN
-86 TFFTLRSFN
+86 RSSKCHYRGFIQ
-95 GAPVG
+95 G
-100 SYLLAV
+100 
-106 HESIPNHHFAIVSTC
+106 H
-121 NNTWQQLATNS
+121 TNS
-132 SIADEFLG
+132 QVALSACDGLA
-140 KTGMLRGDHGEFWLE
+140 GMLRGDNGEFWLE

-162 EERVRLEER
+162 EERVGLEER
-171 LEDAGAEGRATA
+171 LEEDAGAEGRSLD
-183 GLYRNSLLGRPHLVF
+183 GVHRNSLVGRPHLVF
-198 RRSAEQP
+198 RRSIEQP
-205 QLEIGAAGRSRRRR
+205 QLEIGAAGGTRRRR

-269 SRRSISRPRHV
+269 TRRSISRPRHV

-336 DAEQGLDIT
+336 EAEQGLDIT

-474 ITNFLDQGKGECLE
+474 ITNFLEKSRFLNKVAIDLKENHQRVNHQEQDRSFSQGKGVCLE

-495 YSYPDLPPGA
+495 YAYPDLPPGA

-582 EWGSWSECSRTCGAG
+582 EWGSWSECSRSCGAG

-622 RYKICNTEPCPEG
+622 RYKICNTHPCPEG
-635 TPSFRAV
+635 TASFRAI
-642 QCSHYDGKEYKGKNY
+642 QCSNYDGKEYKGKNY

-734 CETAGGIYDK
+734 CETTGGVYDK

-751 EVVVVPNGS
+751 EVVVVPSGS

-770 SKNYIGIGV
+770 SKNYIG
-779 SIVERKCDHPEPAH
+779 
-793 GGKFCIGERRRYKIC
+793 
-808 NTEPCPEGTPSFRA
+808 
-822 VQCSHYDGK
+822 
-831 EYKGKNYTWLPYFD
+831 L
-845 QTEPCELYC
+845 
-854 TDTEE
+854 
-859 SVIVPWGEAALDGTP
+859 
-874 CNVGT
+874 
-879 RDMCIAGICR
+879 
-889 KVGCD
+889 
-894 WTVDSDATEDRCG
+894 
-907 ICHGDGTQCETA
+907 
-919 GGIYDKN
+919 
-926 DGPGY
+926 
-931 KEVVVVPNGSRNI
+931 
-944 KIEEIGNSKNYIGIG
+944 G

-990 RDHDR
+990 RDRDR
-995 EKVRIPGPIKED
+995 EKVRIPGPIRED
-1007 IAVYLISRGHYRNFG
+1007 IAVYLISRGYYRNFG

-1036 APEYSWVFS
+1036 APEYSWLFS

-1060 SKALCNE
+1060 SKAVCNE
-1067 KKSGVV
+1067 KKSGIV
-1073 EDHFCDGIDKP
+1073 EDHFCDGIEKP

-1150 EVSPCLNLPPCSS
+1150 EVGPCPNLPLCSS

-1183 LNDQDGITI
+1183 SNDQDGITI

-1218 YNTKSKWFVSKW
+1218 YNTKSKWIVSKW
-1230 NHCING
+1230 SHCTNG
-1236 KRTRKVTCSVQGDCN
+1236 KRSRKVSCSVQGDCTL
-1251 PENKPTTVEV
+1251 ENKPISVEL
-1261 CQGGRWLTGRWGSCN
+1261 CQGGRWVTGRWGFCN
-1276 ASCLARVGFKHRE
+1276 ATCLVRIGIKRRE
-1289 VECRDRITELQSN
+1289 VECRDRITELLSN
-1302 DCNPERRPID
+1302 DCNLERRPIE

-1319 RQCANDKSGN
+1319 KQCTNDKSE
-1329 CILQGESIIKHMI
+1329 CKDTIVPASMCATYKRMCHVSSIVQEKCCATCSKKRRHGRHNRRHLGD

>member
-1 MFVAWLKPP
+1 MLYPLMLQTIIVILQIFPQARLHRPNVRGVYTLPEHIHKHEIVIPRKVTHRGEFISHNVTHHHHEYGPTVHYRLSVAGNEYHVELTGTDDFIGPGM
-10 WQQITPYIV
+10 IV
-19 DRSFCA
+19 ER
-25 RKMKRNGAKKRRRPR
+25 RKRNAHVR
-40 NGGEK
+40 
-45 DEDDE
+45 
-50 GKGRDVKGTAK
+50 
-61 KTRPGEEWRK
+61 
-71 RDRAARPHAALNHAR
+71 ARPKNQSSKCHYRGFIQGHANSHVALSACD
-86 TFFTLRSFN
+86 
-95 GAPVG
+95 G
-100 SYLLAV
+100 LAGV
-106 HESIPNHHFAIVSTC
+106 LH
-121 NNTWQQLATNS
+121 
-132 SIADEFLG
+132 
-140 KTGMLRGDHGEFWLE
+140 GDHGEFWLE

-162 EERVRLEER
+162 EEERQRERVRV
-171 LEDAGAEGRATA
+171 EDADADTH
-183 GLYRNSLLGRPHLVF
+183 RNSNSTSLGRPHLVF
-198 RRSAEQP
+198 RRSIAEQP
-205 QLEIGAAGRSRRRR
+205 QLEIGRAKRRR

-244 QTQPGLVQVQ
+244 QSQPGLVQVQ
-254 GRGRRKQHQTKRWQR
+254 GRGRRKQHQTKRWHQR

-322 INVVV
+322 INIVV
-327 VRIILVEED
+327 VRIILVEEE
-336 DAEQGLDIT
+336 DAEEGLDIT
-345 VNADRTLYNFCKW
+345 VNADKTLYNFCKW

-420 AHTITHELGHNFG
+420 AHTVTHELGHNFG

-495 YSYPDLPPGA
+495 YTYPDLPPGA

-512 CRLQFGVR
+512 CRLQFGVK

-525 SPLQEICSKLWC
+525 SPLQEVTGRNISARNCGASSTGHAPPC
-537 IVDGTCT
+537 FIR
-544 TMLHPAAPGT
+544 LHLEHIAVNT
-554 HCGKHMWC
+554 W
-562 QNQECVPIVDR
+562 

-582 EWGSWSECSRTCGAG
+582 EWGSWSKCSRTCGAG

-608 EPAHGGKFC
+608 EPAHEGKFC

-642 QCSHYDGKEYKGKNY
+642 QCSNYDDKAYKGKNY

-709 VGCDWTVDSDATEDR
+709 VGCDWAVDSDATEDR

-734 CETAGGIYDK
+734 CETTGGVYDK

-751 EVVVVPNGS
+751 EVIVVPTGS

-770 SKNYIGIGV
+770 S
-779 SIVERKCDHPEPAH
+779 R
-793 GGKFCIGERRRYKIC
+793 
-808 NTEPCPEGTPSFRA
+808 
-822 VQCSHYDGK
+822 
-831 EYKGKNYTWLPYFD
+831 
-845 QTEPCELYC
+845 
-854 TDTEE
+854 
-859 SVIVPWGEAALDGTP
+859 
-874 CNVGT
+874 
-879 RDMCIAGICR
+879 
-889 KVGCD
+889 
-894 WTVDSDATEDRCG
+894 
-907 ICHGDGTQCETA
+907 
-919 GGIYDKN
+919 
-926 DGPGY
+926 
-931 KEVVVVPNGSRNI
+931 
-944 KIEEIGNSKNYIGIG
+944 NYIGIG
-959 VPNSDKYFLNG
+959 VPNSEKYFLNG

-990 RDHDR
+990 RDRDK

-1036 APEYSWVFS
+1036 APEYSWLFS

-1053 CGGGTQT
+1053 CGGGTQL
-1060 SKALCNE
+1060 SKAVCNE

-1073 EDHFCDGIDKP
+1073 EDHFCEAIEKP

-1095 CPARWWIGPWQM
+1095 CPARWWVGPWQM

-1134 DLALPDR
+1134 DLALPDH
-1141 DCNRDVRPE
+1141 DCNRNARPE
-1150 EVSPCLNLPPCSS
+1150 EVGPCPNLPPCTS
-1163 TEPPLIVYADNK
+1163 TEPPLIVYADSK

-1183 LNDQDGITI
+1183 SSDQDGITI
-1192 VDGLTTEEPEI
+1192 VDSLTTEEPEI
-1203 LEFDNVVDENPDNSM
+1203 LEFDNVVDENPENSM
-1218 YNTKSKWFVSKW
+1218 YNTKSKWIVSKW
-1230 NHCING
+1230 SQCWNG
-1236 KRTRKVTCSVQGDCN
+1236 KRSRKVTCSTQGDCN
-1251 PENKPTTVEV
+1251 SDNRPTTVES
-1261 CQGGRWLTGRWGSCN
+1261 CQGARWVTGKWKSCN
-1276 ASCLARVGFKHRE
+1276 ATCQTRIGVKHRE
-1289 VECRDRITELQSN
+1289 VECRDRITELLS
-1302 DCNPERRPID
+1302 DECNTERRPID
-1312 TRRCYHR
+1312 TKRCYHR
-1319 RQCANDKSGN
+1319 RQCANDKSD
-1329 CILQGESIIKHMI
+1329 CKDTIVPASMCAIYRRMCDVSSIVQEKCCATCLKKRRHGRHNRRYIFNR

>member
-1 MFVAWLKPP
+1 MRYPLMLQAF
-10 WQQITPYIV
+10 IV
-19 DRSFCA
+19 VVHIVPEA
-25 RKMKRNGAKKRRRPR
+25 RLHRPR
-40 NGGEK
+40 GVYTVQGHGIHSHEIAIPRKVSERGVLISHNVTHHHH
-45 DEDDE
+45 EDGPVVHYRLSVAGNEYHIELAAVDKFI
-50 GKGRDVKGTAK
+50 G
-61 KTRPGEEWRK
+61 PGLVVERRK
-71 RDRAARPHAALNHAR
+71 RDVHA
-86 TFFTLRSFN
+86 
-95 GAPVG
+95 
-100 SYLLAV
+100 
-106 HESIPNHHFAIVSTC
+106 
-121 NNTWQQLATNS
+121 
-132 SIADEFLG
+132 
-140 KTGMLRGDHGEFWLE
+140 GMLRGDHGEFWLE
-155 PVAVSPE
+155 PVALSPE
-162 EERVRLEER
+162 EERVRLEEER
-171 LEDAGAEGRATA
+171 LEDAGAEGRGAA
-183 GLYRNSLLGRPHLVF
+183 GLYRNSVLGRPHLVF
-198 RRSAEQP
+198 RRSVEQP
-205 QLEIGAAGRSRRRR
+205 QLEIGAAGRARRRR
-219 KKKRKLER
+219 KKKKKLER

-254 GRGRRKQHQTKRWQR
+254 GRGRRKQHQTRRWQR
-269 SRRSISRPRHV
+269 SKRSISRPRHV

-336 DAEQGLDIT
+336 DAEVRANHTNDDQGLDIT

-608 EPAHGGKFC
+608 EPAHSGKFC

-622 RYKICNTEPCPEG
+622 RYKICNTDPCPEG

-642 QCSHYDGKEYKGKNY
+642 QCSNYDDKEYKGKNY

-734 CETAGGIYDK
+734 CETTGGVYDK

-751 EVVVVPNGS
+751 EV
-760 RNIKIEEIGN
+760 II
-770 SKNYIGIGV
+770 
-779 SIVERKCDHPEPAH
+779 
-793 GGKFCIGERRRYKIC
+793 
-808 NTEPCPEGTPSFRA
+808 
-822 VQCSHYDGK
+822 
-831 EYKGKNYTWLPYFD
+831 
-845 QTEPCELYC
+845 
-854 TDTEE
+854 
-859 SVIVPWGEAALDGTP
+859 
-874 CNVGT
+874 
-879 RDMCIAGICR
+879 
-889 KVGCD
+889 
-894 WTVDSDATEDRCG
+894 
-907 ICHGDGTQCETA
+907 
-919 GGIYDKN
+919 
-926 DGPGY
+926 
-931 KEVVVVPNGSRNI
+931 VPNGSRNI

-990 RDHDR
+990 RDRDR

-1007 IAVYLISRGHYRNFG
+1007 IAIYLISRGHYRNFG

-1060 SKALCNE
+1060 SKPFCNE

-1073 EDHFCDGIDKP
+1073 EEHFCESIEKP
-1084 ESILRECNLNP
+1084 ETKLRECNLNP
-1095 CPARWWIGPWQM
+1095 CPARWWFGPWQM

-1119 RSVMCVSSGMGPDRS
+1119 RSVMCVSSGVGPDRS

-1150 EVSPCLNLPPCSS
+1150 EVSPCPNLPPCSS

-1183 LNDQDGITI
+1183 SNDQNGITI

-1203 LEFDNVVDENPDNSM
+1203 LEFDNVVDENPGNSM
-1218 YNTKSKWFVSKW
+1218 YDTKSKWISSKW
-1230 NHCING
+1230 SHCTNG
-1236 KRTRKVTCSVQGDCN
+1236 KRTRKVTCSEQGECN
-1251 PENKPTTVEV
+1251 PENKPIAVEI
-1261 CQGGRWLTGRWGSCN
+1261 CQGARWITGRWGSCN
-1276 ASCLARVGFKHRE
+1276 ASCLLRVGVKRRE
-1289 VECRDRITELQSN
+1289 VECRDRITELLSD

-1319 RQCANDKSGN
+1319 RQCANDKSECKDTIVPISMCASYKRMCDVSLIVQDKCCATCFKKRRHGRHN
-1329 CILQGESIIKHMI
+1329 KRHIFDD

>member
-1 MFVAWLKPP
+1 MAYPGLTATMRYPLMLQAF
-10 WQQITPYIV
+10 IV
-19 DRSFCA
+19 VVHIVPEA
-25 RKMKRNGAKKRRRPR
+25 RLHRPR
-40 NGGEK
+40 GVYTVQGHGIHSHEIAIPRKVSERGVLISHNVTHHHHEDGPVVHYRLSVAGNEYHIELAAVEK
-45 DEDDE
+45 FI
-50 GKGRDVKGTAK
+50 G
-61 KTRPGEEWRK
+61 PGLVVERRK
-71 RDRAARPHAALNHAR
+71 RDVHVRARPK
-86 TFFTLRSFN
+86 
-95 GAPVG
+95 
-100 SYLLAV
+100 
-106 HESIPNHHFAIVSTC
+106 
-121 NNTWQQLATNS
+121 NS
-132 SIADEFLG
+132 SSKCHYRGFIRGHANSRVALSACDGLA
-140 KTGMLRGDHGEFWLE
+140 GMLRGDHGEFWLE
-155 PVAVSPE
+155 PVALSPE
-162 EERVRLEER
+162 EERVRLEEER
-171 LEDAGAEGRATA
+171 LEDAGAEGRGAA
-183 GLYRNSLLGRPHLVF
+183 GLYRNSVLGRPHLVF
-198 RRSAEQP
+198 RRSVEQP
-205 QLEIGAAGRSRRRR
+205 QLEIGAASRARRRR
-219 KKKRKLER
+219 KKKKKLER

-254 GRGRRKQHQTKRWQR
+254 GRGRRKQHQARRWQR
-269 SRRSISRPRHV
+269 SKRSISRPRHV

-608 EPAHGGKFC
+608 EPAHSGKFC

-642 QCSHYDGKEYKGKNY
+642 QCSHYDDKEYKGKNY

-734 CETAGGIYDK
+734 CETTGGVYDK

-751 EVVVVPNGS
+751 EV
-760 RNIKIEEIGN
+760 II
-770 SKNYIGIGV
+770 
-779 SIVERKCDHPEPAH
+779 
-793 GGKFCIGERRRYKIC
+793 
-808 NTEPCPEGTPSFRA
+808 
-822 VQCSHYDGK
+822 
-831 EYKGKNYTWLPYFD
+831 
-845 QTEPCELYC
+845 
-854 TDTEE
+854 
-859 SVIVPWGEAALDGTP
+859 
-874 CNVGT
+874 
-879 RDMCIAGICR
+879 
-889 KVGCD
+889 
-894 WTVDSDATEDRCG
+894 
-907 ICHGDGTQCETA
+907 
-919 GGIYDKN
+919 
-926 DGPGY
+926 
-931 KEVVVVPNGSRNI
+931 VPNGSRNI

-990 RDHDR
+990 RDRDR

-1007 IAVYLISRGHYRNFG
+1007 IAIYLISRGHYRNFG

-1060 SKALCNE
+1060 SKPFCNE

-1073 EDHFCDGIDKP
+1073 EEHFCESIEKP
-1084 ESILRECNLNP
+1084 ETKLRECNLNP
-1095 CPARWWIGPWQM
+1095 CPARWWFGPWQM

-1119 RSVMCVSSGMGPDRS
+1119 RSVMCVSSGVGPDRS

-1150 EVSPCLNLPPCSS
+1150 EVSPCPNLPPCSS

-1183 LNDQDGITI
+1183 SNDQNGITI

-1203 LEFDNVVDENPDNSM
+1203 LEFDNVVDENPGNSM
-1218 YNTKSKWFVSKW
+1218 YDTKSKWISSKW
-1230 NHCING
+1230 SHCANG
-1236 KRTRKVTCSVQGDCN
+1236 KRTRKVTCSEQGECN
-1251 PENKPTTVEV
+1251 PENKPIAVEL
-1261 CQGGRWLTGRWGSCN
+1261 CQGARWITGRWGSCN
-1276 ASCLARVGFKHRE
+1276 ASCLARVGVKRRE
-1289 VECRDRITELQSN
+1289 VECRDRITELLSD

-1319 RQCANDKSGN
+1319 RQCANDKSECKDTIVPTSMCASYKRMCDVSLIVQDKCCATCFKKRRHGRHN
-1329 CILQGESIIKHMI
+1329 KRHIFDD